1 MKKEKGTF
9 GWVFTF
15 AGQKKSG
22 YIASVI
28 LAVIGAVFQILPFFV
43 MAQVIGKLLAGNK
56 DLAGYLIDCAVMAAF
71 WLLRVLLHSLSTAQ
85 SHKATFAVL
94 GNIRKQGLAKLAK
107 MPLGDVQSRG
117 SGELKN
123 ILVERVDS
131 IEPTLAHVIPEMSSN
146 AAVAAAALIYL
157 FVIDWRM
164 ALASLVTF
172 PLGMVFFM
180 LMMAGYNK
188 NYARTVAATNT
199 LNDTAVEYIGGIE
212 VIKVFGKSK
221 SSYEKFVSAARE
233 CARSYIDWMN
243 KSNFYFTFA
252 MNIMPATL
260 LSVLPI
266 GGLLLKN
273 GTLPPTTFVLIV
285 ILSMGLI
292 TPIIGC
298 MQFTDDL
305 AKVGTIISQVTDILT
320 APELSRPETDAAT
333 PHGSTV
339 ALHDVHFG
347 YHDTEVLHGIGL
359 TFREGTVNALV
370 GPSGSGK
377 STIAKLI
384 ASFWDVGSGNITV
397 GGADIRSISSEHY
410 NQLVAYVSQE
420 NFLFDNLSGVSTR
433 VVMLVTEGIFST
445 AVMTLAVFLFDWRVG
460 LLIMAGLALYC
471 AVNHALQRRSEQATR
486 RKFTGDAAVVEQVL
500 EFIKGIAE
508 VKSYSLIGRYN
519 RRLEAAIEENVDA
532 NTDMELKLLPL
543 MLAQNAVSKLID
555 VAVVMLSLMLY
566 TSGHM
571 ELLNCVML
579 CICSFLL
586 TEGLEQAGT
595 QSSLLR
601 VVDTCVNQASDILN
615 LPAMDISGAELDPEN
630 HDLCAENICFSYG
643 EKPIIN
649 GITLTIPERTTVAIV
664 GPSGS
669 GKTTLCHL
677 LSRFWDVDAGTVT
690 LGGHD
695 VREYD
700 MDSLMRNF
708 SFVFQTVYLFRDTV
722 ANNIRFGQP
731 DASMEQ
737 VVAAAKKAH
746 CHDFILKLPQ
756 GYETVIGEAG
766 ASLSG
771 GERQRLS
778 IARAMMKD
786 APIIILDEATA
797 NVDPENEK
805 ELMEAVRALTQEKTV
820 IMIAHRLKTVRHAD
834 QILVV
839 DKGQIVQ
846 RGTHDELMAQD
857 GIYRRFI
864 SGREKAVGWK
874 L

>member
-131 IEPTLAHVIPEMSSN
+131 IESTLAHVIPEMSSN

-420 NFLFDNLSGVSTR
+420 NFLFDNTVRENIRMGRPGATDAEV
-433 VVMLVTEGIFST
+433 
-445 AVMTLAVFLFDWRVG
+445 
-460 LLIMAGLALYC
+460 
-471 AVNHALQRRSEQATR
+471 EQAAR
-486 RKFTGDAAVVEQVL
+486 DCGCYD
-500 EFIKGIAE
+500 FII
-508 VKSYSLIGRYN
+508 
-519 RRLEAAIEENVDA
+519 
-532 NTDMELKLLPL
+532 
-543 MLAQNAVSKLID
+543 
-555 VAVVMLSLMLY
+555 
-566 TSGHM
+566 
-571 ELLNCVML
+571 
-579 CICSFLL
+579 
-586 TEGLEQAGT
+586 GLENGFDT
-595 QSSLLR
+595 
-601 VVDTCVNQASDILN
+601 VV
-615 LPAMDISGAELDPEN
+615 
-630 HDLCAENICFSYG
+630 
-643 EKPIIN
+643 
-649 GITLTIPERTTVAIV
+649 
-664 GPSGS
+664 GS
-669 GKTTLCHL
+669 G
-677 LSRFWDVDAGTVT
+677 
-690 LGGHD
+690 GGH
-695 VREYD
+695 
-700 MDSLMRNF
+700 
-708 SFVFQTVYLFRDTV
+708 
-722 ANNIRFGQP
+722 
-731 DASMEQ
+731 
-737 VVAAAKKAH
+737 
-746 CHDFILKLPQ
+746 
-756 GYETVIGEAG
+756 
-766 ASLSG
+766 LSG
-771 GERQRLS
+771 GEKQRIS
-778 IARAMMKD
+778 IARAMLKN
-786 APIIILDEATA
+786 APIVILDEATA
-797 NVDPENEK
+797 YTDPENEALIQ
-805 ELMEAVRALTQEKTV
+805 ESVARLVRGKTLIV
-820 IMIAHRLKTVRHAD
+820 IGHRLST
-834 QILVV
+834 IV
-839 DKGQIVQ
+839 DANQIVVVNDG
-846 RGTHDELMAQD
+846 RIDAAGTQTELLQTCPLYEALWNAHIAARD
-857 GIYRRFI
+857 
-864 SGREKAVGWK
+864 SGEGGAGRA
-874 L
+874 